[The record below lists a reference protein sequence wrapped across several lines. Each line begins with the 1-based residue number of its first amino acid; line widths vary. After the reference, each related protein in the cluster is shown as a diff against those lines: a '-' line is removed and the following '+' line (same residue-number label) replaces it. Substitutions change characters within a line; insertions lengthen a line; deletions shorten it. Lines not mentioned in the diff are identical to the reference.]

1 MQVWFPFDRRGT
13 RETMTAQDG
22 PSPSAAAP
30 PGGAVVGVW
39 IGRTEKARGAVLCS
53 KDESVT
59 FSK

>member
-1 MQVWFPFDRRGT
+1 
-13 RETMTAQDG
+13 MTAQDG

-30 PGGAVVGVW
+30 PGGVVGGVW
-39 IGRTEKARGAVLCS
+39 IGRTEKARGADLCS